1 LAVALGEEVVG
12 LEPVP
17 GGDLNAAYRA
27 TLASGARVF
36 VKTSANARL
45 EGEVRGGCSPG
56 GRNPRPDAALG
67 AYAAEAAGLR
77 WLGEAGA
84 LPVPEVLA
92 IDACWLALE
101 WVDGGARLDEVA
113 LGRGL
118 AAVHRAGA
126 ECFGTLPGGSG
137 SGSGSGGG
145 GIGSGDSGN
154 GADTAYVLGPLVLPN
169 MPGDSW
175 PAFYAESRLLPLARM
190 AADRDALDAG
200 GVRAVESVA
209 GKIEELAG
217 PAEPPARLHGDL
229 WSGNVHAGADGR
241 PWLIDPAAYGGH
253 REIDLAMLSLFGSP
267 SAAFGAAYDE
277 VWPRADGHVER
288 VALYQLLPLLVHAV
302 LFGGGYGASARRAA
316 ERFV

>member
-1 LAVALGEEVVG
+1 MEALAAALGEEIAG

-27 TLASGARVF
+27 TLAGGARVF
-36 VKTSANARL
+36 VKTS
-45 EGEVRGGCSPG
+45 
-56 GRNPRPDAALG
+56 PDAAPG

-77 WLGEAGA
+77 WLGEVGA
-84 LPVPEVLA
+84 LPVPAVLA
-92 IDACWLALE
+92 VDARWLALS
-101 WVDGGARLDEVA
+101 WVDGGGRLDEAA

-126 ECFGTLPGGSG
+126 ERFGTLP
-137 SGSGSGGG
+137 SGGG
-145 GIGSGDSGN
+145 ADDGMGSGRVGT
-154 GADTAYVLGPLVLPN
+154 GAAGHAPYVLGPLVLPN
-169 MPGDSW
+169 TPRDTW
-175 PAFYAESRLLPLARM
+175 PAFYAESRLLPLTRM
-190 AADRDALDAG
+190 ASDRGALDAA

-209 GKIEELAG
+209 ARIEELAG

-229 WSGNVHAGADGR
+229 WTGNVHAGADGR

-253 REIDLAMLSLFGSP
+253 REIDLAMLSLFGGWAGSG
-267 SAAFGAAYDE
+267 SAFGAAYDE
-277 VWPRADGHVER
+277 VWPRAEGHAER

-302 LFGGGYGASARRAA
+302 LFGGGYGASASRAA